1 MRLFKDKITEKLWV
15 EMCEG
20 GNLIDF
26 AGHLYDGD
34 IDELIE
40 VNTDPNSKEFRR
52 QHIVDEQFNIDTD
65 QDWHLKDVLFVPVEG
80 KEVAFRV
87 EHISKDRVYFVA
99 VDAVGESTM
108 LNMNK
113 YLDDYLEKMPRALVN
128 QMCAIEHIV
137 DGNTIRKSKITLLS
151 GKNVLSEVK
160 HDYTGADDIEFDG
173 LKTEAEHCK
182 NLNGETAWYWLDTP
196 WVRSPH
202 VDSSTDFLGV
212 DGNGWPNSGT
222 SATDTYAVVPCF
234 AIARKP
240 KAGC

>member
-1 MRLFKDKITEKLWV
+1 MKLFKDKVTEKLWV

-26 AGHLYDGD
+26 AGHSYDGD

-52 QHIVDEQFNIDTD
+52 QHIVEEKFNIDTD
-65 QDWHLKDVLFVPVEG
+65 QDWHLKDILFVPVEG
-80 KEVAFRV
+80 KEVAFSV
-87 EHISKDRVYFVA
+87 EQISKDRVYFVA

-108 LNMNK
+108 ANMNK
-113 YLDDYLEKMPRALVN
+113 YLDDYLKNMPKALVN
-128 QMCAIEHIV
+128 QMCEMEHVV

-151 GKNVLSEVK
+151 GKNVLSKVK

-173 LKTEAEHCK
+173 LKTEAERCK
-182 NLNGETAWYWLDTP
+182 NLNGETIWYWLDTP
-196 WVRSPH
+196 WERSPR
-202 VDSSTDFLGV
+202 VDSSAGFMFVTIY
-212 DGNGWPNSGT
+212 GWPNYNDH
-222 SATDTYAVVPCF
+222 ATYTFAVVPCF
-234 AIARKP
+234 SIARKP